1 MFKSVLIANRG
12 EIAVRITKTLHRMGI
27 RSVVVASIPDRR
39 SLAVRSADAWVLLE
53 GYSAAESYLDAD
65 AVIAAAK
72 AEGCEAIHPGYGF
85 LSERADFAER
95 CAAEGITFIGPPPA
109 VLRGMGDKA
118 AARQLAVSNGVPV
131 VPGWDGADD
140 PETLVREAGRIGYP
154 VMLKARGGGGG
165 RGMREVFAAE
175 ELPEAIESARRE
187 ALAAFGDGGLL
198 LEKLVTN
205 AHHVEVQVLADTHGN
220 VIHLG
225 ERDCSVQ
232 RRHQKLIEETPSPVV
247 DDALR
252 EQLTGYALKLARAIN
267 YVNAGTFE
275 FLVET
280 APLSRDAGV
289 GRVAGSEGRSP
300 RAAPNVY
307 FLEVNPRLQVEH
319 PVTEMVT
326 GLDLVEL
333 QLRIAAGEQ
342 IPMRQEEVTFT
353 GHAIEFRINAED
365 PWDGFKP
372 SSGRIEVLWAEGARF
387 DSGFEE
393 GDAIPTQYDSL
404 VAKRIFHGD
413 SRAEALAEAA
423 AVMGPDDLF
432 GTRSNLGLLNA
443 VAQHEDFRVGEA
455 TIDWLETR
463 LPELLAEARRSD
475 EAWVAAAV
483 CYTLAGSLEGGR
495 WVGAGRTSVWLNDGV
510 EAMGV
515 ELDFGLNVAGGLHG
529 MAHVGSG
536 GRTVP
541 FLASQQSGAL
551 SVEGA
556 GWTFS
561 PWVNRETR
569 GPTSISG
576 ALSDVYIVPP
586 PPLPRRA
593 AAAAAGATVIVAPL
607 SGTIAAV
614 RVAEGD
620 AVETGQV
627 LLLLEAMKMEHRI
640 VAPGAGVVKA
650 LLVKDRDVVRE
661 GDVLVELG
669 PE

>member
-12 EIAVRITKTLHRMGI
+12 EIAVRIAKTLRKIGI

-39 SLAVRSADAWVLLE
+39 SLAVRTADAWVLLE
-53 GYSAAESYLDAD
+53 GYSAAESYLDVET
-65 AVIAAAK
+65 VIAAAK

-95 CAAEGITFIGPPPA
+95 CAAEGITFIGPPPE

-118 AARQLAVSNGVPV
+118 AARRLAVENDVPV

-140 PETLVREAGRIGYP
+140 DETLVREAGRIGFP
-154 VMLKARGGGGG
+154 IMLKARGGGGG
-165 RGMREVFAAE
+165 RGMREVFSAE
-175 ELPEAIESARRE
+175 ELSEAIESARRE
-187 ALAAFGDGGLL
+187 ALGAFGDGGLL

-252 EQLTGYALKLARAIN
+252 ERLTGYALKLARAIG

-275 FLVET
+275 FLVT
-280 APLSRDAGV
+280 SPPAPSPPGGEGV
-289 GRVAGSEGRSP
+289 QD
-300 RAAPNVY
+300 VY

-333 QLRIAAGEQ
+333 QLRVADG
-342 IPMRQEEVTFT
+342 QELPLKQEDVTFE

-372 SSGRIEVLWAEGARF
+372 SSGRIESMHWGTTDRCDFGYERSDV
-387 DSGFEE
+387 
-393 GDAIPTQYDSL
+393 IPSTYDSL
-404 VAKRIFHGD
+404 AGKVLSHAPTREECIEFSEHELKGTYLRPLRTNIRLLEAVRASEAF
-413 SRAEALAEAA
+413 SRGETDIGWLERELPGLLAGSRTPDDAWMAAGIAASWPA
-423 AVMGPDDLF
+423 AVSQV
-432 GTRSNLGLLNA
+432 GTCSVWLTDHQETRE
-443 VAQHEDFRVGEA
+443 VATRVWGKDFESSVGEA
-455 TIDWLETR
+455 SERGVFIDSWLTQNEVWEREIRFMLSGIKYGFR
-463 LPELLAEARRSD
+463 LHD
-475 EAWVAAAV
+475 DGVF
-483 CYTLAGSLEGGR
+483 GGTEN
-495 WVGAGRTSVWLNDGV
+495 AGRV
-510 EAMGV
+510 
-515 ELDFGLNVAGGLHG
+515 GL
-529 MAHVGSG
+529 SF
-536 GRTVP
+536 R
-541 FLASQQSGAL
+541 
-551 SVEGA
+551 
-556 GWTFS
+556 
-561 PWVNRETR
+561 
-569 GPTSISG
+569 
-576 ALSDVYIVPP
+576 IVPP

-593 AAAAAGATVIVAPL
+593 HAAAEGATAIVAPL

-620 AVETGQV
+620 AVVAGQ
-627 LLLLEAMKMEHRI
+627 LLLTLEAMKMEHRI
-640 VAPGAGVVKA
+640 TSPSDGVVKS
-650 LLVKDRDVVRE
+650 VGVRERDTVRE
-661 GDVLVELG
+661 GAVLVELG
-669 PE
+669 